1 MSQGCAFAIRYAIE
15 HPDQVRCIIL
25 FGGYILGRLK
35 RNSDEGK
42 NRHDIGMKMI
52 EFGWGSNTPIYRNF
66 FTSAFLPD
74 ASKQESGSFDE
85 LQRVCTDTTNAMRI
99 QEMNSNVDVTEYARR
114 INIPTLV
121 LHCKVDQVN
130 PLKEG
135 RRMASVI
142 PNAYFKTLTSNNHV
156 LLEGKHEF
164 SECFHEVDKFIKE
177 I

>member
-1 MSQGCAFAIRYAIE
+1 
-15 HPDQVRCIIL
+15 
-25 FGGYILGRLK
+25 
-35 RNSDEGK
+35 
-42 NRHDIGMKMI
+42 
-52 EFGWGSNTPIYRNF
+52 
-66 FTSAFLPD
+66 
-74 ASKQESGSFDE
+74 
-85 LQRVCTDTTNAMRI
+85 MRI

-135 RRMASVI
+135 RLMASVI

-164 SECFHEVDKFIKE
+164 SECFHEVGKFIKE